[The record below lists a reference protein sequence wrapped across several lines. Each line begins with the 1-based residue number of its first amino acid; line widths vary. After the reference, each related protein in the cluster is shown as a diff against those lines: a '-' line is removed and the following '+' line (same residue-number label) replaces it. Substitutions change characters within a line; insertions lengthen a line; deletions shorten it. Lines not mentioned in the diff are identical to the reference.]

1 MNELPKPE
9 NDAEKSATVPGPQQR
24 GSGLSAVPCS
34 RCEWREDDDG
44 NWWTEC
50 DRAFTF
56 YVSGPHGNG
65 FEFCPYCGKPI
76 ESKVFSENDQTEGP
90 ATTRSR

>member
-1 MNELPKPE
+1 MNVCERMK
-9 NDAEKSATVPGPQQR
+9 NKKVSDRIQSDDNTAEKSVDAA
-24 GSGLSAVPCS
+24 SSCS

-65 FEFCPYCGKPI
+65 FGFCPYCGKPI
-76 ESKVFSENDQTEGP
+76 AAKVFSENRGNSNIS
-90 ATTRSR
+90 AK